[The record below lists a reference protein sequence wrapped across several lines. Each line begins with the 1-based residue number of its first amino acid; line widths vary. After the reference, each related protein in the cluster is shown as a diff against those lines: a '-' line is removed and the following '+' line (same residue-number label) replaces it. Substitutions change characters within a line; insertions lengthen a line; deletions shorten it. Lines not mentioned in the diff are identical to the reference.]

1 MPPQASNTGTLLGFD
16 TLDGVLDTG
25 VAPSELSDWLIGQG
39 RHFIS
44 TADAARVLGVK
55 PESVPASLER
65 PRKAGKLMSVTKG
78 GWIPVPA
85 EHRSAGS
92 PPPAHF
98 IHQFMEHLGHPYYV
112 GFLSAAAICGASHQA
127 PMVLQVGTPAKLRER
142 KIGRGRIRFIQRSTA
157 ADRPRMSRNVPTGRI
172 WVSTPEVTVLDLVE
186 APEEG
191 AGLSNVA
198 TVIGELLAQGQLDPD
213 ALADAGAL
221 FPKAVVQRTGYLVDF
236 MASEANAAFDTDPLH
251 TLAQD
256 ARYRVLAPSGGPG
269 RRDPRWSITANIEVE
284 HDL

>member
-1 MPPQASNTGTLLGFD
+1 MPPQASNTGALLDFD
-16 TLDGVLDTG
+16 TLDGVLDTA

-85 EHRSAGS
+85 EYRSAGS
-92 PPPAHF
+92 PPPTHF

-112 GFLSAAAICGASHQA
+112 GFLSAAAVCGASHQA

-142 KIGRGRIRFIQRSTA
+142 KIGRGRIRFIQRSAA

-186 APEEG
+186 APEQG

-198 TVIGELLAQGQLDPD
+198 TVIGELLAQGQLDPG

-236 MASEANAAFDTDPLH
+236 MANEANAGFDTGPLH
-251 TLAQD
+251 TLVHD
-256 ARYRVLAPSGGPG
+256 ARYRTLAPGGGTG
-269 RRDPRWSITANIEVE
+269 RRDPRWSITANTEVE